1 MTWLRTSGEP
11 RSEWLQ
17 DPVYRDERSAGWFAS
32 SWIAGNC
39 VHTSSK
45 WVGQPFDL
53 LPWQV
58 RLLVELL
65 ELRNDGIR
73 KHRWSYIS
81 LAKKQG
87 KTELCAALALWLAIG
102 APEAAATSPLVV
114 VAAGNDDQADLLFSA
129 ARRMVERSPTL
140 SQVVSIYEGELVIPE
155 IDSKIVRVSASARK
169 HGSNLDG
176 KNVSGLFCDE
186 LHVWEGSRGELVHGT
201 LARSTGAREQPLV
214 VQLTTAGYD
223 RDSICWNQYQRA
235 KAAILAP
242 EEDPAFYSFIAEAPD
257 DCEMD
262 DASFEKANPSYRTIV
277 SPDFYRDQVGSMPE
291 PDVRRFFLNQWVSM
305 EEASWL
311 SDIPGAWAD
320 CKGAV
325 QIDAGAPTYV
335 GIDVAL
341 RRDTTAVV
349 ICQEHDG
356 LYSIR
361 SKVWVAD
368 GGKIDHLGI
377 IDYVRSLDE
386 KYRLLEVVYDP
397 RFFEVPALMLE
408 EEGIPM
414 VELPQHPS
422 RMMPVCAAGYDAI
435 AAGAIVHDGDQ
446 VLTDHVQSA
455 VRREYPDGWTLSKG
469 KSKRHIDAC
478 IAMLLALH
486 RAQTSDTASFDPPPI
501 PKVFAL

>member
-1 MTWLRTSGEP
+1 MSWIRTSGEA
-11 RSEWLQ
+11 RSDWLQ
-17 DPVYRDERSAGWFAS
+17 EPEHREERSAGWFAA
-32 SWIAGNC
+32 SWITGNC

-45 WVGQPFDL
+45 WVGTPFEL
-53 LPWQV
+53 LPWEV

-65 ELRNDGIR
+65 ELRDDGLR

-102 APEAAATSPLVV
+102 APEAATTSPLVV

-214 VQLTTAGYD
+214 VQLTTAGFD

-235 KAAILAP
+235 KAAILEP
-242 EEDPAFYSFIAEAPD
+242 EADPAFYSFIAEAPD
-257 DCEMD
+257 GCELD
-262 DASFEKANPSYRTIV
+262 DEAFEQANPSYGTIV

-291 PDVRRFFLNQWVSM
+291 TDVRRFFLNQWVSM
-305 EEASWL
+305 EEESWL
-311 SDIPGAWAD
+311 SDLPGAWQD
-320 CKGAV
+320 CEGVV
-325 QIDAGAPTYV
+325 QIEEGAPTYV
-335 GIDVAL
+335 GVDVAL

-356 LYSIR
+356 LFSVR
-361 SKVWVAD
+361 SRVWAAD

-377 IDYVRSLDE
+377 IDYIRDLDSR
-386 KYRLLEVVYDP
+386 YRLLEVVYDP

-435 AAGAIVHDGDQ
+435 AAGAIVHEGDQ

>member
-1 MTWLRTSGEP
+1 MNWLRTSGEA
-11 RSEWLQ
+11 RSDWLQ
-17 DPVYRDERSAGWFAS
+17 EPEHREERSAGWFAS
-32 SWIAGNC
+32 SWITGNC

-45 WVGQPFDL
+45 WVGRPFEL
-53 LPWQV
+53 LPWEV

-65 ELRNDGIR
+65 ELRDDGLR
-73 KHRWSYIS
+73 RHRWSYIS

-102 APEAAATSPLVV
+102 APEAATTSPLVV

-140 SQVVSIYEGELVIPE
+140 SQVVSVYEGELVIPE
-155 IDSKIVRVSASARK
+155 IDSRIVRVSASARK

-214 VQLTTAGYD
+214 VQLTTAGFD
-223 RDSICWNQYQRA
+223 RDSICWRQYERA
-235 KAAILAP
+235 KAAILNP
-242 EEDPAFYSFIAEAPD
+242 EDDPAFYSFIAEAPD
-257 DCEMD
+257 DCDLTDE
-262 DASFEKANPSYRTIV
+262 SFEKANPSYGTIV

-291 PDVRRFFLNQWVSM
+291 TDVRRFFLNQWVSM
-305 EEASWL
+305 ESESWL
-311 SDIPGAWAD
+311 ADLPGAWSA
-320 CKGAV
+320 GEGEPTI
-325 QIDAGAPTYV
+325 IDGAPTYV
-335 GIDVAL
+335 GVDVAL

-349 ICQEHDG
+349 IVQEHAG
-356 LYSIR
+356 KFHVR
-361 SKVWVAD
+361 SRVWTAD
-368 GGKIDHLGI
+368 DGKIDHLSI
-377 IDYVRSLDE
+377 INYIRSLDNQ
-386 KYRLLEVVYDP
+386 YRLLEVVYDP
-397 RFFEVPALMLE
+397 RFFEVPSIMLS
-408 EEGIPM
+408 EEGINM

-422 RMMPVCAAGYDAI
+422 RMMGVCAAGYDAL
-435 AAGAIVHDGDQ
+435 AAGLIVHDGDQ

-469 KSKRHIDAC
+469 KSRRHIDAC

-486 RAQTSDTASFDPPPI
+486 RAQVSNTASFDPPPI
-501 PKVFAL
+501 PKVYSL